1 LTDGIII
8 TRHKT
13 QNIMTETKEIKTPSI
28 NFLMTGKDAGRDV
41 LVIGL
46 KEAYRDKPQYQRS
59 LKREYAQC
67 HELKH
72 PNILEYIEERDD
84 DKYGYCLVMEWE
96 PARTLADYLLESH
109 SEEEK
114 KSIIRQLADAV
125 SFMHQNGKVHGALN
139 PDCIFVTNQ
148 GDRVKLLNF
157 RVRYADQMHEPAASM
172 KFRAPEAKDGTVTL
186 DARTDVFSLG
196 MILKEMNFES
206 GYEDVVSVSSS
217 FARNDRYPDVETFL
231 DAFEHRRY
239 TRRSGGDEVGSG
251 AGNKRA
257 AMLIATIVGLAVIVA
272 LVYFNRNTGGTEGE
286 QPVSEVVDSAQ
297 TDATQESSVAEQ
309 SAQPTE
315 NAPSQDTNPESATAT
330 GSYTGDLAF
339 LNELVPQM
347 HIDLD
352 KIYASGGDNTA
363 IHTKVARYYKGL
375 RRALGN
381 KTDAQFAAYDKE
393 FADYVNKKN
402 AGE

>member
-1 LTDGIII
+1 
-8 TRHKT
+8 
-13 QNIMTETKEIKTPSI
+13 MTEIKEIRTPGI
-28 NFLMTGKDAGRDV
+28 NLLMTGQEAGRDV
-41 LVIGL
+41 MLIGL
-46 KEAYRDKPQYQRS
+46 NEAYRDKPQYQRS

-67 HELKH
+67 HEIKH

-84 DKYGYCLVMEWE
+84 DKYGYCIVMEWE
-96 PARTLADYLLESH
+96 PARTLTGYMQESH

-114 KSIIRQLADAV
+114 KSVIRQLADALG
-125 SFMHQNGKVHGALN
+125 FLHQNGKVHGALN
-139 PDCIFVTNQ
+139 PGCVYVTNQ

-157 RVRYADQMHEPAASM
+157 RIRYADQMHEPTATM

-196 MILKEMNFES
+196 MILKEMDFAS

-217 FARNDRYPDVETFL
+217 FARTDRYPDMETFL

-239 TRRSGGDEVGSG
+239 TRRGSGGESRGG
-251 AGNKRA
+251 TGNKRA
-257 AMLIATIVGLAVIVA
+257 PILIATIVGLAVIVA
-272 LVYFNRNTGGTEGE
+272 LVYFNRNSGGTIGE
-286 QPVSEVVDSAQ
+286 ADEREMVDSTQ
-297 TDATQESSVAEQ
+297 TDAMQESGAAGQ
-309 SAQPTE
+309 SGQPTE
-315 NAPSQDTNPESATAT
+315 NGQPRDTDSKPATVP

-347 HIDLD
+347 HVDLD

-363 IHTKVARYYKGL
+363 IHAKVARYYRGL
-375 RRALGN
+375 RKALGN